1 MLELNTTIIPAIL
14 HELFQSAENLLQ
26 LKEKYMKVAVP
37 ALKEE
42 FKYTNPHQVPRIT
55 KVVVSAGVGRAVSDA
70 KHLDAVADTL
80 SRVTGQHPVTTIA
93 RKSIASFKLREGNK
107 VGTTVTLRGE
117 RAEEFLDQL
126 VSVVLPRI
134 RDFRGISD
142 TAFDAFGNYS
152 LGLSDHS
159 IFPQI
164 PYEEVGVSHGFQI
177 NIVTTAHS
185 AAESK
190 KLLQLMGF
198 PFRRNV

>member
-1 MLELNTTIIPAIL
+1 MNRFHVKYNT
-14 HELFQSAENLLQ
+14 
-26 LKEKYMKVAVP
+26 VAVP

-42 FKYTNPHQVPRIT
+42 FKYTNPHQVPRIV

-70 KHLDAVADTL
+70 KHLDAAAETL
-80 SRVTGQHPVTTIA
+80 AKLTGQHPVTTIA

-117 RAEEFLDQL
+117 KAEEFVDVLIG
-126 VSVVLPRI
+126 VVLPRI

-142 TAFDAFGNYS
+142 TAFDAHGNYS
-152 LGLSDHS
+152 LGLPDHS

-164 PYEEVGVSHGFQI
+164 PFEDVGATIGMQV
-177 NIVTTAHS
+177 NIVTTAKTPT
-185 AAESK
+185 ESK

-198 PFRRNV
+198 PFRRNE

>member
-1 MLELNTTIIPAIL
+1 MNR
-14 HELFQSAENLLQ
+14 F
-26 LKEKYMKVAVP
+26 KEKYIKVAVP
-37 ALKEE
+37 GLKKE
-42 FKYTNPHQVPRIT
+42 FKYTNPHQVPRIA

-80 SRVTGQHPVTTIA
+80 ARVTGQHPVTTIA

-107 VGTTVTLRGE
+107 VGTTVTLRGQ
-117 RAEEFLDQL
+117 RAEEFLDQV
-126 VSVVLPRI
+126 VSIVLPRI

-142 TAFDAFGNYS
+142 TAFDPFGNYS

-177 NIVTTAHS
+177 NIVTTAKS
-185 AAESK
+185 AAEGK
-190 KLLQLMGF
+190 KLLELMGF
-198 PFRRNV
+198 PFRRSV